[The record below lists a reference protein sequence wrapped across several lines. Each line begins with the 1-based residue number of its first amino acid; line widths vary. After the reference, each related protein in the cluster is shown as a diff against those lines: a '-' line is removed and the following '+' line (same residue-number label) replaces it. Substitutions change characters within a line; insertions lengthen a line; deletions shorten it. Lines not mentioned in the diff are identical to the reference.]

1 MWSVGVCVLLIIMDG
16 PGEKRLASVKRYE
29 GDRRK
34 ALLRLGCG
42 RVLAARSG
50 GPFEPIF
57 AIGVADR
64 GNSCQLGDAP
74 RRPTAAQ
81 ASCRD
86 LGTRPELRTPNIAA
100 QTRIVSVAE
109 IRPGPRKSVRPF
121 KGIFWDDISEFE
133 SSLPGHAVGSLWRV
147 YPVHGLCEQRLDLSR
162 QNFAARLDQRDFR
175 DQFFDEH
182 IAKRIEVSCD
192 QDKST
197 GPTDHVLS
205 IVVFKPPWRIRVF
218 RSPQGVGENN
228 QAVDRNPSPNC
239 LVSRRAHITA
249 AIVIAVSRHID
260 CTPRGVDGRTRE
272 LRQGKIEPAAD
283 GRAVGKRTG
292 YFQQLISKLPGA
304 IQVLDQGPI
313 DDESL

>member
-1 MWSVGVCVLLIIMDG
+1 MQNHRCTPFAWLERNTTALIIG
-16 PGEKRLASVKRYE
+16 SRRSPRHPQVPPGTLRPRSRSIPFSRGLPLFCFCTGWDYCAGRAVVSKSRARCCGSVK
-29 GDRRK
+29 
-34 ALLRLGCG
+34 
-42 RVLAARSG
+42 S
-50 GPFEPIF
+50 
-57 AIGVADR
+57 
-64 GNSCQLGDAP
+64 
-74 RRPTAAQ
+74 
-81 ASCRD
+81 
-86 LGTRPELRTPNIAA
+86 
-100 QTRIVSVAE
+100 
-109 IRPGPRKSVRPF
+109 RKSRESLRPQDWVPNAQ
-121 KGIFWDDISEFE
+121 KSDTD
-133 SSLPGHAVGSLWRV
+133 HRR
-147 YPVHGLCEQRLDLSR
+147 LCEQRLDLSR

-260 CTPRGVDGRTRE
+260 CTPRGVEGRTRE